1 MGNLAFVYIEQG
13 KYAQAET
20 LQHLTLE
27 TQRHVLGPEHPDTL
41 ISATLLG
48 EVYCEQGKYAQAGA
62 LFTQNLEIQRR
73 VLGPGHPYTLTTLA
87 DIASLYRRE
96 RKFALAE
103 TNATQVLA
111 TSRKALGNEHWF
123 TMVAM
128 SDLALVYQLQEK
140 FAQSEPLAREA
151 VETYRKQQPDDWQR
165 YRAESLLGA
174 SLAGQK
180 KYAEAEPLLLAGYQG
195 MTARKDKIAV
205 PDRYHLDRAHEWLV
219 QLYTAWGKPD
229 KAAEWRRK

>member
-1 MGNLAFVYIEQG
+1 
-13 KYAQAET
+13 
-20 LQHLTLE
+20 
-27 TQRHVLGPEHPDTL
+27 
-41 ISATLLG
+41 
-48 EVYCEQGKYAQAGA
+48 
-62 LFTQNLEIQRR
+62 
-73 VLGPGHPYTLTTLA
+73 
-87 DIASLYRRE
+87 LYRRE